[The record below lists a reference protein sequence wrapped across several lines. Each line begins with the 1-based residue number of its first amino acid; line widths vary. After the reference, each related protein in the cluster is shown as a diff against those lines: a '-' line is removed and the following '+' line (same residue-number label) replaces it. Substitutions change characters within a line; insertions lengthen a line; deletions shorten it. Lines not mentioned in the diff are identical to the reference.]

1 MDMWVLK
8 VGEMTV
14 RGRERGIEREE
25 SGEKGGQWSTFA
37 MKATERT
44 VWEEERDEW
53 KGGMWAT
60 VGIHH

>member
-25 SGEKGGQWSTFA
+25 SGEKGGQ
-37 MKATERT
+37 
-44 VWEEERDEW
+44 
-53 KGGMWAT
+53 
-60 VGIHH
+60 